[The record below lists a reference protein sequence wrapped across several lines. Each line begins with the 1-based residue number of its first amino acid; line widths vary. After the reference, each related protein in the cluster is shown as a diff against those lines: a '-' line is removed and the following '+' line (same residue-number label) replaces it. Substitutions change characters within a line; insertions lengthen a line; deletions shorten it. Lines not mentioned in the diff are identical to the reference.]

1 MKLLPADC
9 LVLKSVLNTG
19 TNLVLYLHA
28 LFSASL
34 HSSINDTKKKKK
46 KSKLTLSGKL
56 WKEVL
61 PGTPFLVVLK
71 RRMMSW
77 SVAATTKYSCF
88 RRSSFPSKN
97 CKHVKTDFFFKKRK
111 HFALCVEKMIL

>member
-1 MKLLPADC
+1 MFVRSLLC
-9 LVLKSVLNTG
+9 LF
-19 TNLVLYLHA
+19 A
-28 LFSASL
+28 
-34 HSSINDTKKKKK
+34 SSINDTK

-56 WKEVL
+56 SKEVL

-97 CKHVKTDFFFKKRK
+97 CKHVKTDCLLNVTKRRQK
-111 HFALCVEKMIL
+111 